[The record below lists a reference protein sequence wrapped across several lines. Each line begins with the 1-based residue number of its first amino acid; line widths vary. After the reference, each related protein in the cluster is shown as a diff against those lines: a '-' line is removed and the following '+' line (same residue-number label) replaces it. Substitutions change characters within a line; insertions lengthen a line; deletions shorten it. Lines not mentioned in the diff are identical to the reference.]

1 MEIWPDA
8 IDTMEHIHS
17 IYIKIHS
24 NRDKSILIIPNE
36 IDYTVRFEF
45 VISTDF
51 HEGNLAK

>member
-8 IDTMEHIHS
+8 IDT
-17 IYIKIHS
+17 IHS